1 MSKAGIDAILIE
13 LYERWMN
20 MKLSIIHHIAIIV
33 SDYERSKDFLQI
45 RTDFRSSF
53 ANEFRRRDMQILK
66 I

>member
-1 MSKAGIDAILIE
+1 
-13 LYERWMN
+13 

-33 SDYERSKDFLQI
+33 SDYEKSKDFLQI